1 MAITKNNFA
10 LNQNYELFGH
20 EVTLIVVDFIVDMRA
35 EVNDCSDGTALG
47 GLDLVRKTFEQQG
60 VTILAEGPLVDTGTQ
75 KNYMVRSD
83 CLDTLSSTTTVA
95 ALQAYIRTLDQSS
108 SSFPGVTADLTGAT
122 VTETKLGILTAA
134 AVA

>member
-20 EVTLIVVDFIVDMRA
+20 EVTLIVVDFIVDVSA

-60 VTILAEGPLVDTGTQ
+60 VTILAEGPLVDGNTQ

-83 CLDTLSSTTTVA
+83 SLDTLSSTTTVA
-95 ALQAYIRTLDQSS
+95 ALETALQALDQSS
-108 SSFPGVTADLTGAT
+108 DDFPNITADITGAQVAT
-122 VTETKLGILTAA
+122 SEMGILTAA
-134 AVA
+134 IV

>member
-1 MAITKNNFA
+1 MAITKNNFS

-20 EVTLIVVDFIVDMRA
+20 EVTLIVVDFINTMAA

-60 VTILAEGPLVDTGTQ
+60 VTILAEGPLVDGNTQ

-83 CLDTLSSTTTVA
+83 SLDTLSSTTTVA
-95 ALQAYIRTLDQSS
+95 ALETAIQALDQSS
-108 SSFPGVTADLTGAT
+108 DDFPNITADLTGAQVAT
-122 VTETKLGILTAA
+122 SEMGILTAA
-134 AVA
+134 IV

>member
-1 MAITKNNFA
+1 MAISKNNFA

-20 EVTLIVVDFIVDMRA
+20 EVTLIVVDFINTMAA

-60 VTILAEGPLVDTGTQ
+60 VTILAEGPLVDSGTQ

-83 CLDTLSSTTTVA
+83 SLDTLSSTTTVA
-95 ALQAYIRTLDQSS
+95 ALETAIQALDQSS
-108 SSFPGVTADLTGAT
+108 DDFPNITADITGAQ
-122 VTETKLGILTAA
+122 VAVSEMGILTANI
-134 AVA
+134 V

>member
-20 EVTLIVVDFIVDMRA
+20 EVTLIVVDFIVDVSA

-60 VTILAEGPLVDTGTQ
+60 VTILAEGPLVDGNTQ

-83 CLDTLSSTTTVA
+83 SLDTLSSTTTVA
-95 ALQAYIRTLDQSS
+95 ALETALQALDQSS
-108 SSFPGVTADLTGAT
+108 DDFPNITADITGAQ
-122 VTETKLGILTAA
+122 VAVSEMGILTANI
-134 AVA
+134 V

>member
-1 MAITKNNFA
+1 MAITKNNFS

-20 EVTLIVVDFIVDMRA
+20 EVTLIVVDFIVDVSA

-60 VTILAEGPLVDTGTQ
+60 VTILAEGPLVDGNTQ

-83 CLDTLSSTTTVA
+83 SLDTLSSTTTVA
-95 ALQAYIRTLDQSS
+95 ALETAIQALDQSS
-108 SSFPGVTADLTGAT
+108 DDFPNITADITGAQ
-122 VTETKLGILTAA
+122 VAVSEMGILTAA
-134 AVA
+134 IV

>member
-83 CLDTLSSTTTVA
+83 SLDTLSSTTTVA
-95 ALQAYIRTLDQSS
+95 ALETALQALDQSS
-108 SSFPGVTADLTGAT
+108 DDFPNITADITGAQ
-122 VTETKLGILTAA
+122 VAVSEMGILTAA
-134 AVA
+134 IV

>member
-20 EVTLIVVDFIVDMRA
+20 EVTLIVVDFIVDVSA

-83 CLDTLSSTTTVA
+83 SLDTLSSTTTVA
-95 ALQAYIRTLDQSS
+95 ALETALQALDQSS
-108 SSFPGVTADLTGAT
+108 DDFPNITADLTGAQVAT
-122 VTETKLGILTAA
+122 SEMGILTAA
-134 AVA
+134 IV

>member
-20 EVTLIVVDFIVDMRA
+20 EVTLIVVDFIVDVSA

-60 VTILAEGPLVDTGTQ
+60 VTILAEGPLVDGNTQ

-83 CLDTLSSTTTVA
+83 SLDTLSSTTTVA
-95 ALQAYIRTLDQSS
+95 ALETAIQALDQSS
-108 SSFPGVTADLTGAT
+108 ADFPNITADITGAQ
-122 VTETKLGILTAA
+122 VAVSEMGILTANI
-134 AVA
+134 V

>member
-60 VTILAEGPLVDTGTQ
+60 VTILAEGPLVDSGTQ
-75 KNYMVRSD
+75 KNYIVRADS
-83 CLDTLSSTTTVA
+83 LDTLSSTTTVA
-95 ALQAYIRTLDQSS
+95 ALETALQALDQSS
-108 SSFPGVTADLTGAT
+108 DDFPNITADLTGAQVAT
-122 VTETKLGILTAA
+122 SEMGILTAA
-134 AVA
+134 IV

>member
-20 EVTLIVVDFIVDMRA
+20 EVTLIVVDFIVDVSA

-60 VTILAEGPLVDTGTQ
+60 LTILAEGPLQDSNTE
-75 KNYMVRSD
+75 KNYLVRKDS
-83 CLDTLSSTTTVA
+83 LDTLSSTTSIA
-95 ALQAYIRTLDQSS
+95 ALQAALQALDAASDD
-108 SSFPGVTADLTGAT
+108 FPNITATITSAT
-122 VTETKLGILTAA
+122 VAEKELIV
-134 AVA
+134 AV

>member
-60 VTILAEGPLVDTGTQ
+60 VTILAEGPLVDSGTQ

-83 CLDTLSSTTTVA
+83 SLDTLSSTTTVA
-95 ALQAYIRTLDQSS
+95 ALETAIQALDQSS
-108 SSFPGVTADLTGAT
+108 PDFPNITADLTGAQVAT
-122 VTETKLGILTAA
+122 SEMGILTAA
-134 AVA
+134 IV